1 MLLAC
6 VLLWCA
12 LIVLPVF
19 ITSDSPATKSVF
31 AFFSLI
37 CHQLDS
43 HSLHVNGQ
51 AMAVCARCSAVYFGF
66 LMSVI
71 LLPVFRVNEINN
83 QRIWWF
89 IALLPMVVDVACHI
103 AGLHEST
110 WLTRVI
116 TGGFF
121 GIIAGW
127 ILIPLLISVIVPN
140 EKQSYP
146 FLRGIS

>member
-1 MLLAC
+1 
-6 VLLWCA
+6 
-12 LIVLPVF
+12 
-19 ITSDSPATKSVF
+19 
-31 AFFSLI
+31 LI

-66 LMSVI
+66 LVSVV
-71 LLPVFRVNEINN
+71 LLPVFRAIEISN

-89 IALLPMVVDVACHI
+89 IALLPMVVDVTCHV

-110 WLTRVI
+110 WLTRAM

-121 GIIAGW
+121 GIIAGR
-127 ILIPLLISVIVPN
+127 ILIPLLAAVTVNN
-140 EKQSYP
+140 EKQTYP
-146 FLRGIS
+146 FIRGAS